1 MRFLVG
7 SDNRSGSVS
16 VKVGKPDARDDSYNV
31 DPGRGLYGKIT
42 RKMSESAGAG
52 TGQMTAAL
60 ETSSEFV
67 GYQKATLDCAG
78 LSFKSKG
85 TIKLPQDA
93 AAQGRGVVHDSI
105 SMGFRVAQGCKV
117 QLTASVL
124 SDLDIAEIRLTGPS
138 FAKPLRIFDEH
149 DETHDLKPGEY
160 MLKGAYQLAVTLPD
174 SSLGGR
180 PLTVELQAT
189 LTPVS

>member
-1 MRFLVG
+1 MKFLVG
-7 SDNRSGSVS
+7 SDNRAGSVS
-16 VKVGKPDARDDSYNV
+16 VKDGKPDPRDDSYNV
-31 DPGRGLYGKIT
+31 DPSRRYGKIT
-42 RKMSESAGAG
+42 RKMSESAGTG
-52 TGQMTAAL
+52 GGQMNVSL

-67 GYQKATLDCAG
+67 GYQKENHECAG
-78 LSFKSKG
+78 LSFTSKG

-93 AAQGRGVVHDSI
+93 AAQGRGVLHDSI
-105 SMGFRVAQGCKV
+105 AMGFRVAQGGKV
-117 QLTASVL
+117 QLTASVV
-124 SDLDIAEIRLTGPS
+124 SDLDIVDLRLTGPS
-138 FAKPLRIFDEH
+138 FSKPLRILDDH

-180 PLTVELQAT
+180 PLTVEMQAT

>member
-1 MRFLVG
+1 MRFLVA

-16 VKVGKPDARDDSYNV
+16 VKVGKPDPRDDSYNV
-31 DPGRGLYGKIT
+31 DPSRRYAKIT
-42 RKMSESAGAG
+42 RKMSESAGTG
-52 TGQMTAAL
+52 GGQMNVSL

-67 GYQKATLDCAG
+67 GYQKETHECAG
-78 LSFKSKG
+78 LIFTSKG

-93 AAQGRGVVHDSI
+93 ASQGRGVVHDSI
-105 SMGFRVAQGCKV
+105 AMGFRVAQAGKV

-124 SDLDIAEIRLTGPS
+124 SDLDIVDLRLTGPS
-138 FAKPLRIFDEH
+138 FSKPLRILDDH

-180 PLTVELQAT
+180 PLTVEMQAT